1 MLVLCCAVLCVVWSR
16 SSFWSWLVA
25 VAEGEVVVEVEAEVE
40 VFSSFLA
47 VFSRGNC
54 YYYYYCWYYYY

>member
-1 MLVLCCAVLCVVWSR
+1 L
-16 SSFWSWLVA
+16 FWLVA